1 MHDGCCYTR
10 LIFQVDSES
19 LRLEQT
25 YMDKGIDDKN
35 VNIYYRYM
43 VDIAVLFG
51 VDRQRAIK
59 EMGELLEFE
68 IELAKIAM
76 SSDKGNDKMKLA
88 DLQQK
93 IPSIPLQDYLKKYY
107 KIQQEDIIG
116 VVSLKYLTG
125 LETLLNK
132 TPKR

>member
-1 MHDGCCYTR
+1 
-10 LIFQVDSES
+10 VDSAS
-19 LRLEQT
+19 LGIEQT
-25 YMDKGIDDKN
+25 YLAKGIHDKN
-35 VNIYYRYM
+35 VDIYYRYM

-51 VDRQRAIK
+51 ADRQRAIK
-59 EMGELLEFE
+59 EMGESLEFE

-76 SSDKGNDKMKLA
+76 SSEEGNDITNHHRMKLA

-93 IPSIPLQDYLKKYY
+93 IPSIPWQDYLNKYY
-107 KIQQEDIIG
+107 NIQQEDMIG
-116 VVSLKYLTG
+116 VISLKYLIG